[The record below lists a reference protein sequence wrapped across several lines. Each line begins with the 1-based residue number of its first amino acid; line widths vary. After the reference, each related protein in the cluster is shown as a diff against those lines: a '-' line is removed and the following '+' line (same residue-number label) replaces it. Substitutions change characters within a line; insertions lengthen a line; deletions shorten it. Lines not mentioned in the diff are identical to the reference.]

1 MDKKY
6 KSVSELLT
14 DVSED
19 KEFNKSVEKEIEARQ
34 IAKTLFAMRCKAGKN
49 QAQVAEAMGYTQGKV
64 SKMENS
70 LDADISIGDLVKYCS
85 AVNMRLEVGFFDHR
99 LRMVD
104 MVKYHFFR
112 LKGLLDKMID
122 MSKGDDAME
131 GGAERFTREA
141 FLNINFGL
149 IDCLEKAKVK
159 KVEAAPLHVSTPVN
173 FGEVGEGAQ
182 DQCGSPAQKPELKAT
197 V

>member
-1 MDKKY
+1 MDKQY

-14 DVSED
+14 DVSDD
-19 KEFNKSVEKEIEARQ
+19 KEFNKSVEKEIENRQ
-34 IAKTLFAMRCKAGKN
+34 IGKALFAMRCKAGKN
-49 QAQVAEAMGYTQGKV
+49 QAQVAQAMGCTQGKV

-70 LDADISIGDLVKYCS
+70 LDTDISIGDLVKYCS
-85 AVNMRLEVGFFDHR
+85 AVNMRVDVGFFDQR

-112 LKGLLDKMID
+112 LKRLLDKMIE
-122 MSKGDDAME
+122 MAKGDDAME
-131 GGAERFTREA
+131 RGMEKFTREA

-159 KVEAAPLHVSTPVN
+159 KETLVPLHVSTPVN
-173 FGEVGEGAQ
+173 FGEVGREQQ
-182 DQCGSPAQKPELKAT
+182 DQCGAPVEPHEMKAAG
-197 V
+197 

>member
-1 MDKKY
+1 MDKQY
-6 KSVSELLT
+6 KSVSELLS
-14 DVSED
+14 DVSDD
-19 KEFNKSVEKEIEARQ
+19 KDFNKSVEKEIETRQ

-49 QAQVAEAMGYTQGKV
+49 QAQVAAAMGCTQGKV

-70 LDADISIGDLVKYCS
+70 LDTDISIGDLVKYCT

-104 MVKYHFFR
+104 MVKYHYFR
-112 LKGLLDKMID
+112 LKKLLDKMIG
-122 MSKGDDAME
+122 MAKGDEAME
-131 GGAERFTREA
+131 RGIEKFTREA
-141 FLNINFGL
+141 FVNISFGL
-149 IDCLEKAKVK
+149 IDCLEKAKVRK
-159 KVEAAPLHVSTPVN
+159 EIVAPLHVSTPVN

-182 DQCGSPAQKPELKAT
+182 DQCGPPAHLSELKAA

>member
-1 MDKKY
+1 MDKQY
-6 KSVSELLT
+6 KSVSELLN
-14 DVSED
+14 DVSDD
-19 KEFNKSVEKEIEARQ
+19 KDFNKSVEKEIETRQ
-34 IAKTLFAMRCKAGKN
+34 IAKALFAMRCKAGKN
-49 QAQVAEAMGYTQGKV
+49 QAQVAEAMGCTQGKV

-70 LDADISIGDLVKYCS
+70 LDTDISIGDLVKYCS

-112 LKGLLDKMID
+112 LKGLLNKMID
-122 MSKGDDAME
+122 MAKGDDAME
-131 GGAERFTREA
+131 RGMEKFTREV
-141 FLNINFGL
+141 FVNINFGL

-159 KVEAAPLHVSTPVN
+159 KEIAVPLHVSTPVN

-182 DQCGSPAQKPELKAT
+182 DQCGPPAQLPEMKAA